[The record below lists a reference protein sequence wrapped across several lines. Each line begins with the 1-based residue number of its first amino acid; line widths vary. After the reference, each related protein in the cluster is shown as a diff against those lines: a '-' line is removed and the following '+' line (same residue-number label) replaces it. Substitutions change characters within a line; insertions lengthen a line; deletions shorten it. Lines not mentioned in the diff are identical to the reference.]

1 MNEQEQK
8 RCADRLKQSLAPV
21 NPHLGR
27 DLWPEMLRR
36 FDERSPGRHW
46 FAVLFSPRALSAVP
60 WFDWAL
66 LTVLV
71 VGICAFPKAIP
82 IWLYHF

>member
-8 RCADRLKQSLAPV
+8 RIADLLQRSFTPV
-21 NPHLGR
+21 NRELGR
-27 DLWPEMLRR
+27 DLWPRMLRR
-36 FDERSPGRHW
+36 LDERSPGRRW
-46 FAVLFSPRALSAVP
+46 FAVLFSAGALSAVP

-66 LTVLV
+66 LAVLI
-71 VGICAFPKAIP
+71 VGVGAFPKAIP

>member
-1 MNEQEQK
+1 MSEQEHK
-8 RCADRLKQSLAPV
+8 RIADLLKQSVARV
-21 NPHLGR
+21 NPDPRR

-36 FDERSPGRHW
+36 FDQRSPGRHW
-46 FAVLFSPRALSAVP
+46 FAVLFSPTALSAVP

-66 LTVLV
+66 LVVLI
-71 VGICAFPKAIP
+71 VGVCAFPKAIP